1 LHRREQK
8 VNEGFLQG
16 KTAVVTGAAMGIGR
30 ATAIRLAQA
39 GCNVALGDIREAE
52 GDKVAGDLEAAG
64 HQALAVPTD
73 VRRRDSVQQLF
84 AKTCDRFGRI
94 DILVT
99 SAGVRFMSSIP
110 DVSEDEWNETFSV
123 NVAGMFN
130 CIQAVVP
137 YLRRMGSGK
146 IINVGSVSGLRGLR
160 NRAPYC
166 ASKAAVHGLT
176 RQTAAELAQFNIQVN
191 AVAPGYVET
200 PMTDMYSAEVV
211 AAMVKGVPAGRRCG
225 PEEVADAII
234 YLASPASDYI
244 TGAVL
249 SVDGGL
255 ADSIMIDAWSWHTNY
270 PALEPQLKSGT

>member
-1 LHRREQK
+1 MI
-8 VNEGFLQG
+8 EGLLRG
-16 KTAVVTGAAMGIGR
+16 KAAVITGAAMGIGR
-30 ATAIRLAQA
+30 ATAMRLAQA
-39 GCNVALGDIREAE
+39 GCAVALGDIREAE
-52 GDKVAGDLEAAG
+52 LDDAAKELEAAG
-64 HQALAVPTD
+64 HQALAIPTD
-73 VRRRDSVQQLF
+73 VRRRDSVQRLF
-84 AKTCDRFGRI
+84 AKTHERFGRI

-110 DVSEDEWNETFSV
+110 DVTEEEWNETFSV

-137 YLRRMGSGK
+137 YLRRVGGGK
-146 IINVGSVSGLRGLR
+146 IVNVGSVSGLRGLR

-191 AVAPGYVET
+191 AVAPGYVDT
-200 PMTDMYSAEVV
+200 PMTGMYSAEVV

-234 YLASPASDYI
+234 YLASPGSNYV
-244 TGAVL
+244 TGDVL

-255 ADSIMIDAWSWHTNY
+255 AGSIMVDAWSWHTNY
-270 PALEPQLKSGT
+270 PALEP